1 VDGRDPGNKEVR
13 VQRMKRGI
21 WNTQE
26 KCKYIWEAL
35 DLCFSSLPLLVS
47 VIDDVNKMNGMND
60 TKYM

>member
-1 VDGRDPGNKEVR
+1 
-13 VQRMKRGI
+13 MKRGI